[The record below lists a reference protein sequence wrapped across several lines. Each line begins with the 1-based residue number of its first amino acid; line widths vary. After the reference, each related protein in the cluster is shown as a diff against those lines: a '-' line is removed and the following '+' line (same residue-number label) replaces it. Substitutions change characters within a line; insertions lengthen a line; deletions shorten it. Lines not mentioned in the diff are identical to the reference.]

1 MVDTQLNNLGEPIN
15 IQTHIEIRIKITEM
29 IGTIGRIE
37 IIEIIGI
44 IGTIK
49 TKSEDTRI
57 EIKTTMANIKDNTKR
72 VVAEST
78 RRRKMRIRNKDRKK
92 SK

>member
-1 MVDTQLNNLGEPIN
+1 VLDTQLNNLGEPIN

-29 IGTIGRIE
+29 IGTIE